1 MQISEL
7 LAFIYLSCPLSPFGI
22 LAQSNRS
29 AELPQPAQHRKQPV
43 RAELSQ
49 TADVSRERTL
59 MKVEMVSVK
68 NSKNQQ
74 QNQNNKPQQNIVFKQ
89 QSNVSRSKPGCVF
102 QNYYISQDK
111 SLSKC
116 RENMFEVTS
125 VGHLACTYYWAII
138 CHPKSLSLLPP
149 FFICITCTNSKTQN
163 VLTEWTTLLVPVLK
177 QTLLFGGV
185 KPLNSM
191 SW

>member
-1 MQISEL
+1 M
-7 LAFIYLSCPLSPFGI
+7 
-22 LAQSNRS
+22 
-29 AELPQPAQHRKQPV
+29 
-43 RAELSQ
+43 
-49 TADVSRERTL
+49 
-59 MKVEMVSVK
+59 
-68 NSKNQQ
+68 
-74 QNQNNKPQQNIVFKQ
+74 FKQ

-191 SW
+191 SWWWFPCHFLSSRSAAPKASKVAIRRERLVFKVQIEDAWGCVLFHIHDTQGKTSDSSEDRTVFGILRAQYT